1 MKKSRILPGLILAST
16 FFGCSLNLN
25 TEEQLPEDRNEKL
38 KCSSLDSFPC
48 STDDIPASLAESYQL
63 LLGLKDL
70 PADSVS
76 AKAFLETLDSTNILR
91 IGNNI
96 SSLCPLPSE
105 VMLRTRHY
113 KVKGFFINSDS
124 LKIESLDGD
133 LIFSTWNESTTCT
146 DGCSGSDELQH
157 TICNPEPTVR
167 LEHFKTWGYIHGDQD
182 SVKLTVGDW
191 QASCNFV
198 IPNSYTC
205 FLSNRK
211 NQVVDT
217 LATINPLKT
226 LVLCDTLKVGH
237 CASKIKTE
245 LDSAL
250 ASITGRAWSYMFQ
263 TRLYIFQDSLFLRTL
278 DPIFRKL
285 SSLDSVQDL
294 SFYCGLPDTL
304 WQIRNGNPYGDD
316 FEYQD
321 FAGNTKLHISA
332 KYIGSSSLSC
342 QIDTLWNFSRMSTD
356 ISLIYPQQISLYFNS
371 QQFAF
376 SASAETIVYNW

>member
-1 MKKSRILPGLILAST
+1 MKRSRILPGLILAST
-16 FFGCSLNLN
+16 FFGCSSNLN
-25 TEEQLPEDRNEKL
+25 TEVQLPEDRNEKL

-76 AKAFLETLDSTNILR
+76 AKAFLKTLDSSNILR

-105 VMLRTRHY
+105 VMLRARHFN
-113 KVKGFFINSDS
+113 VKGFSIYSDS
-124 LKIESLDGD
+124 LKIESLNGE

-146 DGCSGSDELQH
+146 DGCSGSDELHH

-205 FLSNRK
+205 FLSNTNGK
-211 NQVVDT
+211 TTDT
-217 LATINPLKT
+217 LATINPLKS
-226 LVLCDTLKVGH
+226 LVLCDTLNVGH
-237 CASKIKTE
+237 CASSIKTE

-250 ASITGRAWSYMFQ
+250 ASIVERNWSY
-263 TRLYIFQDSLFLRTL
+263 LYRTSDSLFLRTL

-304 WQIRNGNPYGDD
+304 WQIRNGNSYGDD

-342 QIDTLWNFSRMSTD
+342 QIDTLWNLSRMNSD
-356 ISLIYPQQISLYFNS
+356 INLIYPQQISLYFNS
-371 QQFAF
+371 QQFTF
-376 SASAETIVYNW
+376 SASAETITYNW